1 MNHPQNTKIKSK
13 RYHAIFKNLCGKWP
27 TVSPLLTTLMANM
40 SKQLSNSLSQ
50 ASLSLM
56 ASKYPC
62 KHGSHEQLKKSLKPS
77 FQFALRMN
85 EATTLV
91 TLVFSLLIKYL
102 ATKPRYATEQPNEL
116 TNFRTCKCRGKVH
129 RGKWSCVQVR
139 LHTFL
144 ILVIRIKMRVRVLFR
159 LQIESPIGS

>member
-116 TNFRTCKCRGKVH
+116 THKFSDLQMPGKSSSGKVVLC
-129 RGKWSCVQVR
+129 SS
-139 LHTFL
+139 TFTY
-144 ILVIRIKMRVRVLFR
+144 LVDTCYKD
-159 LQIESPIGS
+159 

>member
-1 MNHPQNTKIKSK
+1 MNHPQNTKIKKSK
-13 RYHAIFKNLCGKWP
+13 RYHAIFENLCGKWP

-40 SKQLSNSLSQ
+40 TKQLSNSLSQ

-56 ASKYPC
+56 ASKCPC

-91 TLVFSLLIKYL
+91 TS
-102 ATKPRYATEQPNEL
+102 
-116 TNFRTCKCRGKVH
+116 
-129 RGKWSCVQVR
+129 
-139 LHTFL
+139 FL
-144 ILVIRIKMRVRVLFR
+144 SSHQMH
-159 LQIESPIGS
+159 GY